1 MTPPP
6 CPYYITPSHNIFLY
20 APASVTPGHAG
31 VPRVTHQSPMGSY
44 RPFCTAC
51 APQVS
56 RLGGCG
62 RYFRGGVALLSPGE
76 AIPALFLYCT

>member
-6 CPYYITPSHNIFLY
+6 CPYCITPSHTIFLY

-56 RLGGCG
+56 RLGCFG
-62 RYFRGGVALLSPGE
+62 RSIRSGMAFLPPG
-76 AIPALFLYCT
+76 